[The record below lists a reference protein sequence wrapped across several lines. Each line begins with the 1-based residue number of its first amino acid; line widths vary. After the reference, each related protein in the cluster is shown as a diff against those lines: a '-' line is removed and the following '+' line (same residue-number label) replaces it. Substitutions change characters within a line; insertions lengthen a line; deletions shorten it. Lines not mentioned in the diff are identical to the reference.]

1 MWIINLLPINL
12 MLIVGILGL
21 LAGIFLKFLPIIN
34 KYIIP
39 ILIVSFLLL
48 VLGSYLKG
56 VEHNED
62 KWQQKVKELESK
74 VAIAEEKSKQLNTV
88 IEYKYI
94 TKIQKV
100 KDVQYQIKE
109 IIKEKEKVINAM
121 CEVPQEAIDIINASA
136 RNEKLK

>member
-21 LAGIFLKFLPIIN
+21 LAGLFLKFLPIIN